1 MLCALIMAGGIGSRF
16 WPQSTL
22 EKPKQ
27 FLPLLNEKT
36 MLQMTYD
43 RINKLISKENIFIVT
58 NNNYI
63 DKVKEQIPD
72 IKDIN
77 IITEPCSKNTAPCIL
92 LSTIYIRK
100 IYKNANIVCI
110 SSDSY
115 IENENKFID
124 DISLANEFVNKEQN
138 AIVTIGIKPTRPE
151 TNYGYIKYEH
161 SENKVLKVSTFVEKP
176 NLELAKKYYESKEY
190 LWNAGMFIFN
200 AESILK
206 EFENNVPKE
215 YNLLINLPEHTDS
228 EYYKFLN
235 ENYRKCTKISIDYAV
250 IEKSSN
256 VYTIPTEIGWDDIG
270 TWNSVE
276 RYIPKD
282 MNNNVLKGDIEIVE
296 SNNNI
301 VYGNNK
307 KIVLLDVDN
316 IFCIDSDDII
326 IIGKKESLNKVHTLK
341 DKLEEKYDHQKENF
355 IKK

>member
-1 MLCALIMAGGIGSRF
+1 MLCALIMAGGVGSRF
-16 WPQSTL
+16 WPQSTP
-22 EKPKQ
+22 ENPKQ
-27 FLPLLNEKT
+27 FLSLVSEKA
-36 MLQMTYD
+36 MIQMTYD
-43 RINKLISKENIFIVT
+43 RMKKIVPKEKIFIVT
-58 NNNYI
+58 NYNYV
-63 DKVKEQIPD
+63 DKVKEQIPE

-77 IITEPCSKNTAPCIL
+77 IITEPCSRNTAPCIL
-92 LSTIYIRK
+92 LSTIYIK
-100 IYKNANIVCI
+100 NIYKNTNIVCV
-110 SSDSY
+110 SSDSH

-124 DISLANEFVNKEQN
+124 DIVLANEFVTKKQD

-151 TNYGYIKYEH
+151 TSYGYIKYEH
-161 SENKVLKVSTFVEKP
+161 SDDKVLKVSRFVEKP

-215 YNLLINLPEHTDS
+215 YNLLINLPKHINS

-235 ENYRKCTKISIDYAV
+235 ENYEKCEKISIDYAV
-250 IEKSSN
+250 MEKSNN

-282 MNNNVLKGDIEIVE
+282 ERDNVLKGNIKAID

-301 VYGNNK
+301 VYANNK
-307 KIVLLDVDN
+307 KVVLLDVEN
-316 IFCIDSDDII
+316 IFCIDSDDVII
-326 IIGKKESLNKVHTLK
+326 VGKKESLNKVYTLK
-341 DKLEEKYDHQKENF
+341 DKLEK
-355 IKK
+355 

>member
-1 MLCALIMAGGIGSRF
+1 MLCALIMAGGVGSRF
-16 WPQSTL
+16 WPQSTP
-22 EKPKQ
+22 ENPKQ
-27 FLPLLNEKT
+27 FLSLVSEKA
-36 MLQMTYD
+36 MIQMTYD
-43 RINKLISKENIFIVT
+43 RMKKIVPKEKIFIVT
-58 NNNYI
+58 NYNYV
-63 DKVKEQIPD
+63 DKVKEQIPE

-77 IITEPCSKNTAPCIL
+77 IITEPCSRNTAPCIL
-92 LSTIYIRK
+92 LSTIYIK
-100 IYKNANIVCI
+100 NIYKNANIVCV
-110 SSDSY
+110 SSDSH
-115 IENENKFID
+115 IENENKFMD
-124 DISLANEFVNKEQN
+124 DISLANEFVTKKQD

-161 SENKVLKVSTFVEKP
+161 SDDKVLKVLRFVEKP

-215 YNLLINLPEHTDS
+215 YNLLINLPKHINS

-235 ENYRKCTKISIDYAV
+235 ENYEKCEKISIDYAV
-250 IEKSSN
+250 MEKSNN

-282 MNNNVLKGDIEIVE
+282 ERDNVLKGNIKAID

-301 VYGNNK
+301 VYANNK
-307 KIVLLDVDN
+307 KVVLLDVEN
-316 IFCIDSDDII
+316 VFCIDSDDVII
-326 IIGKKESLNKVHTLK
+326 VGKRESLGKVHTLK
-341 DKLEEKYDHQKENF
+341 DKLEK
-355 IKK
+355 

>member
-1 MLCALIMAGGIGSRF
+1 MLCALIMAGGVGSRF
-16 WPQSTL
+16 WPQSTP
-22 EKPKQ
+22 ENPKQ
-27 FLPLLNEKT
+27 FLSLVSEKA
-36 MLQMTYD
+36 MIQMTYD
-43 RINKLISKENIFIVT
+43 RMKKIVPKEKIFIVT
-58 NNNYI
+58 NYNYV
-63 DKVKEQIPD
+63 DKVKEQIPE

-77 IITEPCSKNTAPCIL
+77 IITEPCSRNTAPCIL
-92 LSTIYIRK
+92 LSTIYIK
-100 IYKNANIVCI
+100 NIYKNTNIVCV
-110 SSDSY
+110 SSDSH
-115 IENENKFID
+115 IENENKFMD
-124 DISLANEFVNKEQN
+124 DISLANEFVTKKQD

-161 SENKVLKVSTFVEKP
+161 SDDKVLKVLRFVEKP

-215 YNLLINLPEHTDS
+215 YNLLINLPKHINS

-235 ENYRKCTKISIDYAV
+235 ENYEKCEKISIDYAV
-250 IEKSSN
+250 MEKSNN

-282 MNNNVLKGDIEIVE
+282 ERDNVLKGNIEAIN

-301 VYGNNK
+301 VYANNK
-307 KIVLLDVDN
+307 KVVLLDVEN
-316 IFCIDSDDII
+316 VFCIDSDDVII
-326 IIGKKESLNKVHTLK
+326 VGKKESLNKVYTLK
-341 DKLEEKYDHQKENF
+341 DKLEK
-355 IKK
+355 

>member
-1 MLCALIMAGGIGSRF
+1 MLCALIMAGGVGSRF
-16 WPQSTL
+16 WPQSTP
-22 EKPKQ
+22 ENPKQ
-27 FLPLLNEKT
+27 FLSLVSEKA
-36 MLQMTYD
+36 MIQMTYD
-43 RINKLISKENIFIVT
+43 RMKKIVPKEKIFIVT
-58 NNNYI
+58 NYNYV
-63 DKVKEQIPD
+63 DKVKEQIPE

-77 IITEPCSKNTAPCIL
+77 IITEPCSRNTAPCIL
-92 LSTIYIRK
+92 LSTIYIK
-100 IYKNANIVCI
+100 NIYKNANIVCV
-110 SSDSY
+110 SSDSH
-115 IENENKFID
+115 IENENKFMD
-124 DISLANEFVNKEQN
+124 DISLANEFVTKKQD

-161 SENKVLKVSTFVEKP
+161 SDDKVLKVLRFVEKP

-215 YNLLINLPEHTDS
+215 YNLLINLPKHINS

-235 ENYRKCTKISIDYAV
+235 ENYEKCEKISIDYAV
-250 IEKSSN
+250 MEKSNN

-282 MNNNVLKGDIEIVE
+282 ERDNVLKGNIEAIN

-301 VYGNNK
+301 VYANNK
-307 KIVLLDVDN
+307 KVVLLDVEN
-316 IFCIDSDDII
+316 VFCIDSDDVII
-326 IIGKKESLNKVHTLK
+326 VGKRESLGKAHTLK
-341 DKLEEKYDHQKENF
+341 DKLEK
-355 IKK
+355 

>member
-1 MLCALIMAGGIGSRF
+1 MLCALIMAGGVGSRF
-16 WPQSTL
+16 WPQSTP
-22 EKPKQ
+22 ENPKQ
-27 FLPLLNEKT
+27 FLSLVSEKA
-36 MLQMTYD
+36 MIQMTYD
-43 RINKLISKENIFIVT
+43 RMKKIVPKEKIFIVT
-58 NNNYI
+58 NYNYV
-63 DKVKEQIPD
+63 DKVKEQIPE

-77 IITEPCSKNTAPCIL
+77 IITEPCSRNTAPCIL
-92 LSTIYIRK
+92 LSTIYIK
-100 IYKNANIVCI
+100 NIYKNANIVCV
-110 SSDSY
+110 SSDSH

-124 DISLANEFVNKEQN
+124 DIVLANEFVTKKQD

-161 SENKVLKVSTFVEKP
+161 SDDKVLKVLRFVEKP

-215 YNLLINLPEHTDS
+215 YNLLINLPKHINS

-235 ENYRKCTKISIDYAV
+235 ENYEKCEKISIDYAV
-250 IEKSSN
+250 MEKSNN

-282 MNNNVLKGDIEIVE
+282 ERDNVLKGNIEAID

-301 VYGNNK
+301 VYANNK
-307 KIVLLDVDN
+307 KVVLLDVEN
-316 IFCIDSDDII
+316 IFCIDSDDVII
-326 IIGKKESLNKVHTLK
+326 VGKKESLNKVHTLK
-341 DKLEEKYDHQKENF
+341 DKL
-355 IKK
+355 KK

>member
-1 MLCALIMAGGIGSRF
+1 MLCALIMAGGVGSRF
-16 WPQSTL
+16 WPQSTP
-22 EKPKQ
+22 ENPKQ
-27 FLPLLNEKT
+27 FLSLVSEKA
-36 MLQMTYD
+36 MIQMTYD
-43 RINKLISKENIFIVT
+43 RMKKIVPKEKIFIVT
-58 NNNYI
+58 NYNYI
-63 DKVKEQIPD
+63 DKVKEQIPE
-72 IKDIN
+72 INDIN

-92 LSTIYIRK
+92 LSTIYIK
-100 IYKNANIVCI
+100 NIYKNANIVCV
-110 SSDSY
+110 SSDSH

-124 DISLANEFVNKEQN
+124 DIVLANEFVTKKQE

-161 SENKVLKVSTFVEKP
+161 SDDKVLKVSRFVEKP

-206 EFENNVPKE
+206 EFENNLPKE
-215 YNLLINLPEHTDS
+215 YNLLINLPKHINS

-235 ENYRKCTKISIDYAV
+235 ENYEKCEKISIDYAV
-250 IEKSSN
+250 MEKSNN

-282 MNNNVLKGDIEIVE
+282 ERDNVLKGNIEAID

-301 VYGNNK
+301 VYANNK
-307 KIVLLDVDN
+307 KVVLLDVEN
-316 IFCIDSDDII
+316 IFCIDSDDVII
-326 IIGKKESLNKVHTLK
+326 VGKKESLNKVHTLK
-341 DKLEEKYDHQKENF
+341 DKL
-355 IKK
+355 KK

>member
-1 MLCALIMAGGIGSRF
+1 MLCALIMAGGVGSRF
-16 WPQSTL
+16 WPQSTP
-22 EKPKQ
+22 ENPKQ
-27 FLPLLNEKT
+27 FLSLVSEKA
-36 MLQMTYD
+36 MIQMTYD
-43 RINKLISKENIFIVT
+43 RMKKIVPKEKIFIVT
-58 NNNYI
+58 NYNYI
-63 DKVKEQIPD
+63 DKVKEQIPE
-72 IKDIN
+72 INDIN

-92 LSTIYIRK
+92 LSTIYIK
-100 IYKNANIVCI
+100 NIYKNANIVCV
-110 SSDSY
+110 SSDSH

-124 DISLANEFVNKEQN
+124 DIVLANEFVTKKQE

-161 SENKVLKVSTFVEKP
+161 SDDKVLKVSRFVEKP

-206 EFENNVPKE
+206 EFENNLPKE
-215 YNLLINLPEHTDS
+215 YNLLINLPKHINS

-235 ENYRKCTKISIDYAV
+235 ENYKKCEKISIDYAV
-250 IEKSSN
+250 IEKSNN

-282 MNNNVLKGDIEIVE
+282 ERDNVLKGNIEAID

-301 VYGNNK
+301 VYANNK
-307 KIVLLDVDN
+307 KVVLLDVEN
-316 IFCIDSDDII
+316 IFCIDSDDVII
-326 IIGKKESLNKVHTLK
+326 VGKKESLNKVHTLK
-341 DKLEEKYDHQKENF
+341 DKL
-355 IKK
+355 KK

>member
-1 MLCALIMAGGIGSRF
+1 MLCALIMAGGVGSRF
-16 WPQSTL
+16 WPQSTP
-22 EKPKQ
+22 ENPKQ
-27 FLPLLNEKT
+27 FLSLVSEKA
-36 MLQMTYD
+36 MIQMTYD
-43 RINKLISKENIFIVT
+43 RMKKIVPKEKIFIVT
-58 NNNYI
+58 NYNYI
-63 DKVKEQIPD
+63 DKVKEQIPE
-72 IKDIN
+72 INDIN

-92 LSTIYIRK
+92 LSTIYIK
-100 IYKNANIVCI
+100 NIYKNANIVCV
-110 SSDSY
+110 SSDSH

-124 DISLANEFVNKEQN
+124 DIVLANEFVTKKQE

-161 SENKVLKVSTFVEKP
+161 SDDKVLKVSRFVEKP

-206 EFENNVPKE
+206 EFENNLPKE
-215 YNLLINLPEHTDS
+215 YNLLINLPENINS

-235 ENYRKCTKISIDYAV
+235 ENYKKCEKISIDYAV
-250 IEKSSN
+250 MEKSNN

-282 MNNNVLKGDIEIVE
+282 ERDNVLKGNIEAID

-301 VYGNNK
+301 VYANNK
-307 KIVLLDVDN
+307 KVVLLDVEN
-316 IFCIDSDDII
+316 IFCIDSDDVII
-326 IIGKKESLNKVHTLK
+326 VGKKESLNKVHTLK
-341 DKLEEKYDHQKENF
+341 DKL
-355 IKK
+355 KK

>member
-1 MLCALIMAGGIGSRF
+1 MLCALIMAGGVGSRF
-16 WPQSTL
+16 WPQSTP
-22 EKPKQ
+22 ENPKQ
-27 FLPLLNEKT
+27 FLSLVSEKA
-36 MLQMTYD
+36 MIQMTYD
-43 RINKLISKENIFIVT
+43 RMKKIVPKEKIFIVT
-58 NNNYI
+58 NYNYV
-63 DKVKEQIPD
+63 DKVKEQIPE

-77 IITEPCSKNTAPCIL
+77 IITEPCSRNTAPCIL
-92 LSTIYIRK
+92 LSTIYIK
-100 IYKNANIVCI
+100 NIYKNANIVCV
-110 SSDSY
+110 SSDSH
-115 IENENKFID
+115 IENENKFMD
-124 DISLANEFVNKEQN
+124 DISLANEFVTKKQD

-161 SENKVLKVSTFVEKP
+161 SDDKVLKVLRFVEKP

-215 YNLLINLPEHTDS
+215 YNLLINLPKHINS

-235 ENYRKCTKISIDYAV
+235 ENYEKCEKISIDYAV
-250 IEKSSN
+250 MEKSNN

-282 MNNNVLKGDIEIVE
+282 ERDNVLKGNIEAIN

-301 VYGNNK
+301 VYANNK
-307 KIVLLDVDN
+307 KVVLLDVEN
-316 IFCIDSDDII
+316 VFCIDSDDVII
-326 IIGKKESLNKVHTLK
+326 VGKRESLGKVHTLK
-341 DKLEEKYDHQKENF
+341 DKLEK
-355 IKK
+355 

>member
-1 MLCALIMAGGIGSRF
+1 MLCALIMAGGVGSRF
-16 WPQSTL
+16 WPQSTP
-22 EKPKQ
+22 ENPKQ
-27 FLPLLNEKT
+27 FLSLVSEKA
-36 MLQMTYD
+36 MIQMTYD
-43 RINKLISKENIFIVT
+43 RMKKIVPKEKIFIVT
-58 NNNYI
+58 NYNYV
-63 DKVKEQIPD
+63 DKVKEQIPE

-77 IITEPCSKNTAPCIL
+77 IITEPCSRNTAPCIL
-92 LSTIYIRK
+92 LSTIYIK
-100 IYKNANIVCI
+100 NIYKNANIVCV
-110 SSDSY
+110 SSDSH
-115 IENENKFID
+115 IENENKFKD
-124 DISLANEFVNKEQN
+124 DISLANEFVTKKQD

-161 SENKVLKVSTFVEKP
+161 SDDKVLKVLRFVEKP

-215 YNLLINLPEHTDS
+215 YNLLINLPKHINS

-235 ENYRKCTKISIDYAV
+235 ENYEKCEKISIDYAV
-250 IEKSSN
+250 MEKSNN

-282 MNNNVLKGDIEIVE
+282 ERDNVLKGNIEAIN

-301 VYGNNK
+301 VYANNK
-307 KIVLLDVDN
+307 KVVLLDVEN
-316 IFCIDSDDII
+316 VFCIDSDDVII
-326 IIGKKESLNKVHTLK
+326 VGKKESLNKVYTLK
-341 DKLEEKYDHQKENF
+341 DKLEK
-355 IKK
+355 

>member
-1 MLCALIMAGGIGSRF
+1 MLCALIMAGGVGSRF
-16 WPQSTL
+16 WPQSTP
-22 EKPKQ
+22 ENPKQ
-27 FLPLLNEKT
+27 FLSLVSEKA
-36 MLQMTYD
+36 MIQMTYD
-43 RINKLISKENIFIVT
+43 RMKKIVPKEKIFIVT
-58 NNNYI
+58 NYNYI
-63 DKVKEQIPD
+63 DKVKEQIPE
-72 IKDIN
+72 INDIN

-92 LSTIYIRK
+92 LSTIYIK
-100 IYKNANIVCI
+100 NIYKNANIVCV
-110 SSDSY
+110 SSDSH

-124 DISLANEFVNKEQN
+124 DIVLANEFVTKKQE

-161 SENKVLKVSTFVEKP
+161 SDDKVLKVSRFVEKP

-206 EFENNVPKE
+206 EFENNLPKE
-215 YNLLINLPEHTDS
+215 YNLLINLPKHINS

-235 ENYRKCTKISIDYAV
+235 ENYKKCEKISIDYAV
-250 IEKSSN
+250 MEKSNN

-282 MNNNVLKGDIEIVE
+282 ERDNVLKGNIEAID

-301 VYGNNK
+301 VYANNK
-307 KIVLLDVDN
+307 KVVLLDVEN
-316 IFCIDSDDII
+316 IFCIDSDDVII
-326 IIGKKESLNKVHTLK
+326 VGKKESLNKVHTLK
-341 DKLEEKYDHQKENF
+341 DKL
-355 IKK
+355 KK

>member
-1 MLCALIMAGGIGSRF
+1 MLCALIMAGGVGSRF
-16 WPQSTL
+16 WPQSTP
-22 EKPKQ
+22 ENPKQ
-27 FLPLLNEKT
+27 FLSLVSEKA
-36 MLQMTYD
+36 MIQMTYD
-43 RINKLISKENIFIVT
+43 RMKKIVPKEKIFIVT
-58 NNNYI
+58 NYNYV
-63 DKVKEQIPD
+63 DKVKEQIPE

-77 IITEPCSKNTAPCIL
+77 IITEPCSRNTAPCIL
-92 LSTIYIRK
+92 LSTIYIK
-100 IYKNANIVCI
+100 NIYKNTNIVCV
-110 SSDSY
+110 SSDSH
-115 IENENKFID
+115 IENENKFMD
-124 DISLANEFVNKEQN
+124 DISLANEFATKKQD

-161 SENKVLKVSTFVEKP
+161 SDDKVLKVLRFVEKP

-215 YNLLINLPEHTDS
+215 YNLLINLPKHINS

-235 ENYRKCTKISIDYAV
+235 KNYEKCEKISIDYAV
-250 IEKSSN
+250 MEKSNN

-282 MNNNVLKGDIEIVE
+282 ERDNVLKGNIEAIN

-301 VYGNNK
+301 VYANNK
-307 KIVLLDVDN
+307 KVVLLDVEN
-316 IFCIDSDDII
+316 VFCIDSDDVII
-326 IIGKKESLNKVHTLK
+326 VGKRESLGKVHTLK
-341 DKLEEKYDHQKENF
+341 DKLEK
-355 IKK
+355 

>member
-1 MLCALIMAGGIGSRF
+1 MLCALIMAGGVGSRF
-16 WPQSTL
+16 WPQSTP
-22 EKPKQ
+22 ENPKQ
-27 FLPLLNEKT
+27 FLSLVSEKA
-36 MLQMTYD
+36 MIQMTYD
-43 RINKLISKENIFIVT
+43 RMKKIVPKEKIFIVT
-58 NNNYI
+58 NYNYV
-63 DKVKEQIPD
+63 DKVKEQIPE

-77 IITEPCSKNTAPCIL
+77 IITEPCSRNTAPCIL
-92 LSTIYIRK
+92 LSTIYIK
-100 IYKNANIVCI
+100 NIYKNANIVCV
-110 SSDSY
+110 SSDSH

-124 DISLANEFVNKEQN
+124 DISLANEFVTKKQD

-161 SENKVLKVSTFVEKP
+161 SDDKVLKVLRFVEKP

-215 YNLLINLPEHTDS
+215 YNLLINLPKHINS

-235 ENYRKCTKISIDYAV
+235 ENYEKCEKISIDYAV
-250 IEKSSN
+250 MEKSNN

-282 MNNNVLKGDIEIVE
+282 ERDNVLKGNIEAIN

-301 VYGNNK
+301 VYANNK
-307 KIVLLDVDN
+307 KVVLLDVEN
-316 IFCIDSDDII
+316 VFCIDSDDVII
-326 IIGKKESLNKVHTLK
+326 VGKRESLGKVHTLK
-341 DKLEEKYDHQKENF
+341 DKLEK
-355 IKK
+355 

>member
-1 MLCALIMAGGIGSRF
+1 MLCALIMAGGVGSRF
-16 WPQSTL
+16 WPQSTP
-22 EKPKQ
+22 ENPKQ
-27 FLPLLNEKT
+27 FLSLVSEKA
-36 MLQMTYD
+36 MIQMTYD
-43 RINKLISKENIFIVT
+43 RMKKIVPKEKIFIVT
-58 NNNYI
+58 NYNYV
-63 DKVKEQIPD
+63 DKVKEQIPE

-77 IITEPCSKNTAPCIL
+77 IITEPCSRNTAPCIL
-92 LSTIYIRK
+92 LSTIYIK
-100 IYKNANIVCI
+100 NIYKNANIVCV
-110 SSDSY
+110 SSDSH

-124 DISLANEFVNKEQN
+124 DIVLANEFVTKKQD

-151 TNYGYIKYEH
+151 TSYGYIKYEH
-161 SENKVLKVSTFVEKP
+161 SDDKVLKVSRFVEKP

-215 YNLLINLPEHTDS
+215 YNLLINLPKHINS

-235 ENYRKCTKISIDYAV
+235 ENYEKCEKISIDYAV
-250 IEKSSN
+250 MEKSNN

-282 MNNNVLKGDIEIVE
+282 ERDNVLKGNIKAID

-301 VYGNNK
+301 VYANNK
-307 KIVLLDVDN
+307 KVVLLDVEN
-316 IFCIDSDDII
+316 IFCIDSDDVII
-326 IIGKKESLNKVHTLK
+326 VGKKESLNKVYTLK
-341 DKLEEKYDHQKENF
+341 DKLEK
-355 IKK
+355 

>member
-1 MLCALIMAGGIGSRF
+1 MLCALIMAGGVGSRF
-16 WPQSTL
+16 WPQSTP
-22 EKPKQ
+22 ENPKQ
-27 FLPLLNEKT
+27 FLSLVSEKA
-36 MLQMTYD
+36 MIQMTYD
-43 RINKLISKENIFIVT
+43 RMKKIVPKEKIFIVT
-58 NNNYI
+58 NYNYI
-63 DKVKEQIPD
+63 DKVKEQIPE
-72 IKDIN
+72 INDIN

-92 LSTIYIRK
+92 LSTIYIK
-100 IYKNANIVCI
+100 NIYKNSNIVCV
-110 SSDSY
+110 SSDSH

-124 DISLANEFVNKEQN
+124 DIVLANEFVTKKQE

-161 SENKVLKVSTFVEKP
+161 SDDKVLKVSRFVEKP

-206 EFENNVPKE
+206 EFENNLPKE
-215 YNLLINLPEHTDS
+215 YNLLINLPKHINS

-235 ENYRKCTKISIDYAV
+235 ENYKKCEKISIDYAV
-250 IEKSSN
+250 IEKSNN

-282 MNNNVLKGDIEIVE
+282 ERDNVLKGNIEAID

-301 VYGNNK
+301 VYANNK
-307 KIVLLDVDN
+307 KVVLLDVEN
-316 IFCIDSDDII
+316 IFCIDSDDVII
-326 IIGKKESLNKVHTLK
+326 VGKKESLNKVHTLK
-341 DKLEEKYDHQKENF
+341 DKL
-355 IKK
+355 KK

>member
-1 MLCALIMAGGIGSRF
+1 MLCALIMAGGVGSRF
-16 WPQSTL
+16 WPQSTP
-22 EKPKQ
+22 ENPKQ
-27 FLPLLNEKT
+27 FLSLVSEKA
-36 MLQMTYD
+36 MIQMTYD
-43 RINKLISKENIFIVT
+43 RMKKIVPKEKIFIVT
-58 NNNYI
+58 NYNYV
-63 DKVKEQIPD
+63 DKVKEQIPE

-77 IITEPCSKNTAPCIL
+77 IITEPCSRNTAPCIL
-92 LSTIYIRK
+92 LSTIYIK
-100 IYKNANIVCI
+100 NIYKNANIVCV
-110 SSDSY
+110 SSDSH
-115 IENENKFID
+115 IENENKFKD
-124 DISLANEFVNKEQN
+124 DISLANEFVTKKQD

-161 SENKVLKVSTFVEKP
+161 SDDKVLKVLRFVEKP

-215 YNLLINLPEHTDS
+215 YNLLINLPKHINS

-235 ENYRKCTKISIDYAV
+235 ENYEKCEKISIDYAV
-250 IEKSSN
+250 MEKSNN

-282 MNNNVLKGDIEIVE
+282 ERDNVLKGNIEAIN

-301 VYGNNK
+301 VYANNK
-307 KIVLLDVDN
+307 KVVLLDVEN
-316 IFCIDSDDII
+316 VFCIDSDDVII
-326 IIGKKESLNKVHTLK
+326 VGKRESLGKVHTLK
-341 DKLEEKYDHQKENF
+341 DKLEK
-355 IKK
+355 